1 MSLALRMTTVAVAL
15 TIAGGAGY
23 WLARVQHGAALA
35 EPAAVPA
42 AGAAAEG
49 AGGGSAE
56 GSGGGERRILYYR
69 NPMGLPDTSPVPKK
83 DSMGMDYLPVYA
95 DDRPD
100 DRGAVVVSPA
110 RIQTLGV
117 RTAAVERR
125 AVDATVRASGR
136 VEIDERRQVVVAPR
150 FEGWI
155 ERLQVNAVGD
165 VVNKGQPLFT
175 AYSPELQSAGE
186 ELRIAERLARE
197 SAAHDPL
204 ASASARRLAEATR
217 ARLRNLQVAGQSGA
231 RQVFHAP
238 ASGVVLEKMAVEG
251 GRFMAGE
258 ALFRIADLSRVWII
272 ADLYEQDLA
281 RVQVGQGA
289 QVVLDAWPGRSFA
302 ARVGYL
308 YPTLDTAT
316 RSTRVRLE
324 LDNAE
329 GLLRPGMFA
338 QVALAVGDA
347 TPKTVVPGS
356 AIIDDGERRVVL
368 RALGEGRFKPQAV
381 KLGERGREWVEVLE
395 GVAEGERVV
404 VSANFLIDSESQ
416 LKAALANLVAPEAGA
431 ANNAANNAAAE
442 PHAPAARPRYDT
454 TGTLEAV
461 DLETRSLT
469 LSHAP
474 IPELKWPRMTMDF
487 QLADPALVEGV
498 APGSAVRFSFEVGEP
513 GEYVVTRIEAAQAQ
527 PDAGGD
533 GDGDGP
539 GSGGA
544 GPMIL
549 RPATSAEI
557 QSVAPPPV
565 RGVRRPPGRV
575 VVNCV
580 IRIDQ
585 RLDDCRIVEETPRGF
600 GFGEQALR
608 ATAFFRYRPPMTA
621 SGRPIAGQRVTTFVS
636 MGR

>member
-15 TIAGGAGY
+15 AIAGGVGY
-23 WLARVQHGAALA
+23 WLARVQHGAT
-35 EPAAVPA
+35 PATPASAPGAVA
-42 AGAAAEG
+42 AAAAEG
-49 AGGGSAE
+49 AG
-56 GSGGGERRILYYR
+56 SGGGERQILYYR

-110 RIQTLGV
+110 RVQTLGV

-186 ELRIAERLARE
+186 ELRIAERLARD

-204 ASASARRLAEATR
+204 ASESARRLAEATR

-289 QVVLDAWPGRSFA
+289 EVVLDAWPGRSFA

-324 LDNAE
+324 LDNAD

-338 QVALAVGDA
+338 QVALAVGDV

-395 GVAEGERVV
+395 GVEEGERVV

-416 LKAALANLVAPEAGA
+416 LKAALANLVAPAPA
-431 ANNAANNAAAE
+431 ADAE
-442 PHAPAARPRYDT
+442 PHAHAARLRYDT
-454 TGTLEAV
+454 TGTLEAIE
-461 DLETRSLT
+461 LETRSLT

-527 PDAGGD
+527 PDTGGEVDAAGRAAPGD
-533 GDGDGP
+533 G
-539 GSGGA
+539 SGQGA
-544 GPMIL
+544 G
-549 RPATSAEI
+549 AH
-557 QSVAPPPV
+557 
-565 RGVRRPPGRV
+565 GGH
-575 VVNCV
+575 
-580 IRIDQ
+580 
-585 RLDDCRIVEETPRGF
+585 
-600 GFGEQALR
+600 
-608 ATAFFRYRPPMTA
+608 
-621 SGRPIAGQRVTTFVS
+621 
-636 MGR
+636 

>member
-15 TIAGGAGY
+15 AIAGGAGY
-23 WLARVQHGAALA
+23 WLARVQHGAT
-35 EPAAVPA
+35 PATPASAPGAVA
-42 AGAAAEG
+42 AAAAEG
-49 AGGGSAE
+49 AGGGS
-56 GSGGGERRILYYR
+56 GGGERQILYYR

-110 RIQTLGV
+110 RVQTLGV

-186 ELRIAERLARE
+186 ELRIAERLARD

-204 ASASARRLAEATR
+204 ASESARRLAEATR

-231 RQVFHAP
+231 RQVIHAP

-324 LDNAE
+324 LDNGE
-329 GLLRPGMFA
+329 GLLRPGMFV
-338 QVALAVGDA
+338 QVALAVGDV

-395 GVAEGERVV
+395 GVEEGERVV

-416 LKAALANLVAPEAGA
+416 LKAALANLVAPAPA
-431 ANNAANNAAAE
+431 ADAE
-442 PHAPAARPRYDT
+442 PHAHAARLRYDT
-454 TGTLEAV
+454 TGTLEAI
-461 DLETRSLT
+461 DLGTRSLT

-527 PDAGGD
+527 PDTGGEVDAAGRAAPGD
-533 GDGDGP
+533 G
-539 GSGGA
+539 SGQGA
-544 GPMIL
+544 G
-549 RPATSAEI
+549 AH
-557 QSVAPPPV
+557 
-565 RGVRRPPGRV
+565 GGH
-575 VVNCV
+575 
-580 IRIDQ
+580 
-585 RLDDCRIVEETPRGF
+585 
-600 GFGEQALR
+600 
-608 ATAFFRYRPPMTA
+608 
-621 SGRPIAGQRVTTFVS
+621 
-636 MGR
+636 

>member
-1 MSLALRMTTVAVAL
+1 VSLALRMTTVAVAL
-15 TIAGGAGY
+15 AIAGGAGY
-23 WLARVQHGAALA
+23 WLARVQHGAT
-35 EPAAVPA
+35 PATPASAPGAVA
-42 AGAAAEG
+42 AAAAEG
-49 AGGGSAE
+49 AGGGS
-56 GSGGGERRILYYR
+56 GGGERQILYYR

-110 RIQTLGV
+110 RVQTLGV

-186 ELRIAERLARE
+186 ELRIAERLARD

-204 ASASARRLAEATR
+204 ASESARRLAEATR

-231 RQVFHAP
+231 RQVIHAP

-324 LDNAE
+324 LDNGE
-329 GLLRPGMFA
+329 GLLRPGMFV
-338 QVALAVGDA
+338 QVALAVGDV

-395 GVAEGERVV
+395 GVEEGERVV

-416 LKAALANLVAPEAGA
+416 LALANLVAPAPAPA
-431 ANNAANNAAAE
+431 ADAE
-442 PHAPAARPRYDT
+442 PHAHAARLRYDT
-454 TGTLEAV
+454 TGTLEAI
-461 DLETRSLT
+461 DLGTRSLT

-527 PDAGGD
+527 PDTGGEVDAAGRAAPGD
-533 GDGDGP
+533 G
-539 GSGGA
+539 SGQGA
-544 GPMIL
+544 G
-549 RPATSAEI
+549 AH
-557 QSVAPPPV
+557 
-565 RGVRRPPGRV
+565 GGH
-575 VVNCV
+575 
-580 IRIDQ
+580 
-585 RLDDCRIVEETPRGF
+585 
-600 GFGEQALR
+600 
-608 ATAFFRYRPPMTA
+608 
-621 SGRPIAGQRVTTFVS
+621 
-636 MGR
+636 

>member
-15 TIAGGAGY
+15 AIAGGAGY
-23 WLARVQHGAALA
+23 WLARVQHGAA
-35 EPAAVPA
+35 PATPAGAPGAVAPA
-42 AGAAAEG
+42 AGAVAEG
-49 AGGGSAE
+49 AGR
-56 GSGGGERRILYYR
+56 GSGGGSGEAFAEGPADDFRSGERQILYYR

-110 RIQTLGV
+110 RVQTLGV
-117 RTAAVERR
+117 RTAVVERR

-165 VVNKGQPLFT
+165 VVKKGQPLFI

-186 ELRIAERLARE
+186 ELRIAERLARD

-204 ASASARRLAEATR
+204 ASESARRLAEATR

-281 RVQVGQGA
+281 RVQVGQDA

-338 QVALAVGDA
+338 QVVLAVGDA
-347 TPKTVVPGS
+347 TPKTVVPVS

-368 RALGEGRFKPQAV
+368 RALGEGRFRPQAV
-381 KLGERGREWVEVLE
+381 KLGARGREWAEVLE
-395 GVAEGERVV
+395 GVEEGERVV

-416 LKAALANLVAPEAGA
+416 LKAALANLMAPEADA
-431 ANNAANNAAAE
+431 AASANAA
-442 PHAPAARPRYDT
+442 APAARPRYDT
-454 TGTLEAV
+454 TGTLEAI

-487 QLADPALVEGV
+487 QLADPALLQGV

-533 GDGDGP
+533 VDAAGRAVPGG
-539 GSGGA
+539 GSGAGGQGA
-544 GPMIL
+544 G
-549 RPATSAEI
+549 AH
-557 QSVAPPPV
+557 
-565 RGVRRPPGRV
+565 GGH
-575 VVNCV
+575 
-580 IRIDQ
+580 
-585 RLDDCRIVEETPRGF
+585 
-600 GFGEQALR
+600 
-608 ATAFFRYRPPMTA
+608 
-621 SGRPIAGQRVTTFVS
+621 
-636 MGR
+636 